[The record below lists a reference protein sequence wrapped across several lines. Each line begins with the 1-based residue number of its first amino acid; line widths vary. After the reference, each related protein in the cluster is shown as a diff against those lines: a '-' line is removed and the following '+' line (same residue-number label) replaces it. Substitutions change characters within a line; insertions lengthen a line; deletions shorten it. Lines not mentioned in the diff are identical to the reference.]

1 MNGRFSIQALLV
13 EMFLEEISGEHLIFN
28 YLLLLSLIDRSDMGP
43 KKTKK

>member
-13 EMFLEEISGEHLIFN
+13 EMFLEEISGEHLISN
-28 YLLLLSLIDRSDMGP
+28 YLLFLSSIDRSDMGP